1 MIMPIFA
8 EILTKGPLLKGAQM
22 KSRNLF
28 LKSLFFSLALA
39 FSSASLWATD
49 PVTSK
54 EPSHE
59 DSADHSVSTEEQIS
73 DYIAHHIKDAH
84 DFHLFSYND
93 ASGHRKHIGF
103 PLPVI
108 VYTSQGFRFFMSSEF
123 HHDDSGH
130 QVVERDGV
138 SLVKYHEKIYE
149 LNAGEHAL
157 SFGDDGH
164 HGVKHEVG
172 LGEELSEIAE
182 SEEFDASHH
191 PTNAHE
197 VLDLSITKSVFGFL
211 LVSLLMLVAFRSL
224 ANQYKKRAVPTGFGR
239 VLEPLVLYV
248 RDEIARPN
256 IGEKHY
262 KRFTGFLLT
271 VFFFIWT
278 SNLLGLTPLGF
289 NITGQLAVTFS
300 LALFTYLITQFSG
313 NKEYW
318 KHIFW
323 MPGVPAPMKVILA
336 PIELLGTLTKPF
348 SLMIRLFANISAG
361 HIVVMSLISIA
372 IIMKSSMGAV
382 GATALSFALSFFLT
396 LIELL
401 VAFLQAYIFTML
413 SALFIGM
420 AVQEHDHH

>member
-1 MIMPIFA
+1 MNLGKSGKNKLLGLISLFVFCSAFASGAAPKSESESDNHGAVSSEA
-8 EILTKGPLLKGAQM
+8 EI
-22 KSRNLF
+22 
-28 LKSLFFSLALA
+28 
-39 FSSASLWATD
+39 
-49 PVTSK
+49 
-54 EPSHE
+54 
-59 DSADHSVSTEEQIS
+59 TE
-73 DYIAHHIKDAH
+73 YILHHIKDAH

-93 ASGHRKHIGF
+93 AEGHRKHIGF

-108 VYTSQGFRFFMSSEF
+108 VYSSKGLRTFMSSEF

-130 QVVERDGV
+130 HVVESDGV

-149 LNAGEHAL
+149 LNEGVHA
-157 SFGDDGH
+157 
-164 HGVKHEVG
+164 V
-172 LGEELSEIAE
+172 
-182 SEEFDASHH
+182 EFDETHH
-191 PTNAHE
+191 PTNAHA

-211 LVSLLMLVAFRSL
+211 LVSLLMLFAFGRL
-224 ANQYKKRAVPTGFGR
+224 AKQYKKQAVPTGFGR
-239 VLEPLVLYV
+239 VLEPLILYV

-262 KRFTGFLLT
+262 RRFTGFLMT

-289 NITGQLAVTFS
+289 NITGQLAVTFT

-313 NKEYW
+313 TKDYW

-323 MPGVPAPMKVILA
+323 MPGVPVPMKIILA

-372 IIMKSSMGAV
+372 IIMKSTLGAA
-382 GATALSFALSFFLT
+382 GATLLSLALSFFLT

-420 AVQEHDHH
+420 AVEEHEHH

>member
-1 MIMPIFA
+1 
-8 EILTKGPLLKGAQM
+8 M
-22 KSRNLF
+22 KSRI
-28 LKSLFFSLALA
+28 SSFSALYFTLLIA
-39 FSSASLWATD
+39 LLPLNIQASGISNIGENAPAQQEEGAVDTQEKISA
-49 PVTSK
+49 
-54 EPSHE
+54 
-59 DSADHSVSTEEQIS
+59 
-73 DYIAHHIKDAH
+73 YIEHHIKDAH

-93 ASGHRKHIGF
+93 AEGHRKHVGF

-108 VYTSQGFRFFMSSEF
+108 VYTSQGVRAFMSSEF

-130 QVVERDGV
+130 HVVAKDGI
-138 SLVKYHEKIYE
+138 SFVKYHEKIYE
-149 LNAGEHAL
+149 LGQGEDHL
-157 SFGDDGH
+157 SF
-164 HGVKHEVG
+164 
-172 LGEELSEIAE
+172 
-182 SEEFDASHH
+182 DADHH
-191 PTNAHE
+191 PENAHA

-211 LVSLLMLVAFRSL
+211 LVSLLLLFGFRSL
-224 ANQYKKRAVPTGFGR
+224 ANQYKKRSIPVGFGR

-271 VFFFIWT
+271 VFFFIWA

-289 NITGQLAVTFS
+289 NITGQLAVTFT
-300 LALFTYLITQFSG
+300 LALFTYIITQFSG
-313 NKEYW
+313 NKDYW

-336 PIELLGTLTKPF
+336 PIELLGTITKPF

-372 IIMKSSMGAV
+372 IIMKSSMGVV

>member
-1 MIMPIFA
+1 
-8 EILTKGPLLKGAQM
+8 M
-22 KSRNLF
+22 KLGKTARNKVLSLF
-28 LKSLFFSLALA
+28 SLFFFYGA
-39 FSSASLWATD
+39 FAASDSPKTESESENHGAVSSEA
-49 PVTSK
+49 
-54 EPSHE
+54 E
-59 DSADHSVSTEEQIS
+59 IS
-73 DYIAHHIKDAH
+73 EYILHHIKDAH

-93 ASGHRKHIGF
+93 SEGHRKHIGF

-108 VYTSQGFRFFMSSEF
+108 VYSSKGLRTFMSSEF

-130 QVVERDGV
+130 HVVESDGV

-149 LNAGEHAL
+149 LNEGA
-157 SFGDDGH
+157 
-164 HGVKHEVG
+164 HGV
-172 LGEELSEIAE
+172 
-182 SEEFDASHH
+182 EFDEQHH
-191 PTNAHE
+191 PTNAHA

-211 LVSLLMLVAFRSL
+211 LVSLLMLFAFGRL
-224 ANQYKKRAVPTGFGR
+224 AKQYKKQAVPTGFGR
-239 VLEPLVLYV
+239 VLEPLILYV
-248 RDEIARPN
+248 RDEIAIPN

-262 KRFTGFLLT
+262 RRFTGFLMT
-271 VFFFIWT
+271 VFFFIWI

-289 NITGQLAVTFS
+289 NITGQIAVTFS

-313 NKEYW
+313 TKDYW

-323 MPGVPAPMKVILA
+323 MPGVPVPMKIILA

-372 IIMKSSMGAV
+372 IIMKSTLGAA
-382 GATALSFALSFFLT
+382 GATVLSLALSFFLT

-420 AVQEHDHH
+420 AVEEHDHH

>member
-1 MIMPIFA
+1 MIRMTVGKSAKKKIFSV
-8 EILTKGPLLKGAQM
+8 LG
-22 KSRNLF
+22 LF
-28 LKSLFFSLALA
+28 IFCVASASGEPLKSDGESNDDGAI
-39 FSSASLWATD
+39 
-49 PVTSK
+49 TS
-54 EPSHE
+54 E
-59 DSADHSVSTEEQIS
+59 TQINE
-73 DYIAHHIKDAH
+73 YILHHIKDAH

-93 ASGHRKHIGF
+93 SEGHRKHIGF

-108 VYTSQGFRFFMSSEF
+108 VYSSKGLRTFMSSEF

-130 QVVERDGV
+130 HVVESDGV

-149 LNAGEHAL
+149 LNEGAH
-157 SFGDDGH
+157 S
-164 HGVKHEVG
+164 V
-172 LGEELSEIAE
+172 
-182 SEEFDASHH
+182 EFDEAHH
-191 PTNAHE
+191 PTNAHA

-211 LVSLLMLVAFRSL
+211 LVSILMLIAFGRL
-224 ANQYKKRAVPTGFGR
+224 ANQYKKQAIPTGLGR
-239 VLEPLVLYV
+239 VLEPLILYV

-262 KRFTGFLLT
+262 RRFTGFLMT
-271 VFFFIWT
+271 VFFFIWI

-289 NITGQLAVTFS
+289 NITGQLAVTFT
-300 LALFTYLITQFSG
+300 LALFTFLITQFSG
-313 NKEYW
+313 NKDYW

-323 MPGVPAPMKVILA
+323 MPGVPVPMKIILA

-372 IIMKSSMGAV
+372 IIMKSTL
-382 GATALSFALSFFLT
+382 GATGATLLSLALSFFLT

-420 AVQEHDHH
+420 AVEEHDHH

>member
-1 MIMPIFA
+1 MR
-8 EILTKGPLLKGAQM
+8 LGKTT
-22 KSRNLF
+22 RNKVVSLF
-28 LKSLFFSLALA
+28 SLFFFWGALA
-39 FSSASLWATD
+39 ASDKASSDIKSDENGT
-49 PVTSK
+49 
-54 EPSHE
+54 
-59 DSADHSVSTEEQIS
+59 VSSETQIS
-73 DYIAHHIKDAH
+73 EYILHHIKDAH

-93 ASGHRKHIGF
+93 SEGHRKHIGF

-108 VYTSQGFRFFMSSEF
+108 VKTSKGIVSFMSSEF

-130 QVVERDGV
+130 HVVEKSGV

-149 LNAGEHAL
+149 LNEGAH
-157 SFGDDGH
+157 
-164 HGVKHEVG
+164 
-172 LGEELSEIAE
+172 EIA
-182 SEEFDASHH
+182 FDAEHH
-191 PTNAHE
+191 PTNAHA

-211 LVSLLMLVAFRSL
+211 VVSILMLLAFGRM
-224 ANQYKKRAVPTGFGR
+224 ARQYKKQSIPTGLGR

-262 KRFTGFLLT
+262 RRFTGFLMT
-271 VFFFIWT
+271 VFFFIWI

-289 NITGQLAVTFS
+289 NITGQIAVTFS

-313 NKEYW
+313 TKDYW

-323 MPGVPAPMKVILA
+323 MPGVPVPMKIILA

-372 IIMKSSMGAV
+372 IIMKSSL
-382 GATALSFALSFFLT
+382 GATGATLLSFALSFFLT

-420 AVQEHDHH
+420 AVEEHDHH